1 MKNRIKSLLFLLG
14 LLLSMQSFSVP
25 VHNSL
30 PNAAATLY
38 LDFDGH
44 RVQSAY
50 WNGGSPIQCAS
61 SILTEAQISE
71 IFNRVAED
79 FRPFDINVT
88 TDSTKFLA
96 APLEMRIR
104 IIVTP
109 TSYWKPNVGGISYIT
124 SFTWGDDTP
133 AFVFSDRLENNPK
146 YIAECCSHEIGHTLG
161 LFHQSRYNEQ
171 GAVTEPYHT
180 GNGSGEIGWAPI
192 MGNSYGRNM
201 SGWNVGPTQY
211 SATENQ
217 DNLQV
222 ITSEN
227 GFGFRVDDFE
237 NDLSE
242 STFNL
247 GVNTFRMA
255 GVISTSN
262 DVDAFQF
269 QVSDKYRVHLE
280 AIPGGLNETTEGVN
294 MDIQLSIYND
304 KKERIGVYNPE
315 EAVGISADIILNA
328 GKYYIMVEGVGNA
341 NMRDYSSLGSY
352 TIDGT
357 TFKVEAPK
365 LELTG
370 IVRNIKHQLET
381 TVETD
386 DNISLIELESSE
398 NGRHFERVSTISPTR
413 KSITTLTVNDNR
425 IRYYRL
431 KRMSKQGTVSFSKV
445 IALTSDI
452 PVKDA
457 FQVNSFVQNNIRVQA
472 TESFQYGLFDMNG
485 GLIKKGNGIS
495 GTNFIDLSGK
505 SNGVYIIRLFGVSQ
519 QKTIRLIKQ

>member
-25 VHNSL
+25 AHNSH

-50 WNGGSPIQCAS
+50 WNGGAPINCATS
-61 SILTEAQISE
+61 ALSDAQITE

-109 TSYWKPNVGGISYIT
+109 TSNWRPNVGGISYIT

-133 AFVFSDRLENNPK
+133 GFVFSDRMENNPK

-171 GAVTEPYHT
+171 GAQTESYHT

-192 MGNSYGRNM
+192 MGNSYGKNM

-211 SATENQ
+211 SSTENQ

-222 ITSEN
+222 ITTDN
-227 GFGFRVDDFE
+227 GFGYRADDFE
-237 NDLSE
+237 NDLNETSV
-242 STFNL
+242 NL
-247 GVNTFRMA
+247 GVNNFRLT
-255 GVISTSN
+255 GVISTGN
-262 DVDAFQF
+262 DVDVFQF
-269 QVSDKYRVHLE
+269 VVSEKSRIHIEVK
-280 AIPGGLNETTEGVN
+280 PGGINETAAGVN

-304 KKERIGVYNPE
+304 KKERVGIYNPE
-315 EAVGISADIILNA
+315 ETVSISTDVILNA
-328 GKYYIMVEGVGNA
+328 GKYFIMIEGVGNA
-341 NMRDYSSLGSY
+341 NMNEYSSLGSY
-352 TIDGT
+352 TIEGSS
-357 TFKVEAPK
+357 FKVEAPK

-386 DNISLIELESSE
+386 DDIALVELESSE
-398 NGRHFERVSTISPTR
+398 NGNHYERISNISPSM
-413 KSITTLTVNDNR
+413 KSTTTLTVNDNR

-431 KRMSKQGTVSFSKV
+431 KRTSKQGTISYSKV
-445 IALTSDI
+445 ITLSSET

-457 FQVNSFVQNNIRVQA
+457 FEVNSFVQNNIRVQA
-472 TESFQYGLFDMNG
+472 TETFQYGLYDVNG
-485 GLIKKGNGIS
+485 GLIKKGNGTP
-495 GTNFIDLSGK
+495 GTNQIDVSGK
-505 SNGVYIIRLFGVSQ
+505 SNGVYIIRIIGLSQ
-519 QKTIRLIKQ
+519 QKAVRLIKQ